1 METPK
6 TTVFQFYSA
15 DVPYSIEKEV
25 MLDVAKQL
33 LDMIYTESIR
43 ESEGGTYGVGVA
55 TLLREEPKE
64 IAALQISF
72 ETNPEQAS
80 KLAPMTAEGIRGII
94 DNGIDAAMLAKVVE
108 NFKKNIPEQR
118 ISNYYWMSI
127 LKEWSDKGIDYDKEY
142 EKAVSSIT
150 AEKVIS
156 VLKSVVD
163 SGNYVEI
170 IMSPEE

>member
-1 METPK
+1 
-6 TTVFQFYSA
+6 
-15 DVPYSIEKEV
+15 

-64 IAALQISF
+64 IAGLQISF

-142 EKAVSSIT
+142 ENCVKNLKPADIQNILNEILASGIAKTVIMRPDAA
-150 AEKVIS
+150 AEA
-156 VLKSVVD
+156 
-163 SGNYVEI
+163 E
-170 IMSPEE
+170 